1 MRKVFVLFVLSAS
14 ALGCGGS
21 DRSPAE
27 TERARQAVV
36 LALDS
41 WKANEPP
48 AKLKALPDPIDFSEE
63 LRATH
68 ALTDY
73 TVGKVDA
80 SDKDVVRV
88 TVTLN
93 LKDKKGKASQREAV
107 YAVALKAPVVVSRD
121 PYF

>member
-1 MRKVFVLFVLSAS
+1 MRNLFPLVVAL

-21 DRSPAE
+21 GRSPDE
-27 TERARQAVV
+27 IERARQAVGT
-36 LALDS
+36 ALGA
-41 WKANEPP
+41 WKASEAPE
-48 AKLKALPDPIDFSEE
+48 KLKARPDPIDFAEE

-88 TVTLN
+88 TVVLK
-93 LKDKKGKASQREAV
+93 LKDKKGKPSEREAV
-107 YAVALKAPVVVSRD
+107 YAVALRSPVVVSRD